1 VKHPT
6 DFPRVPLAMLP
17 TPLEPLERL
26 GRALGMRLWM
36 KRDDY
41 TGLGGGG
48 NKVRKL
54 EFLMPEA
61 IRQGADVIITTGGHQ
76 SNHARIVAA
85 AARRF
90 GMGSLLVLRGAAP
103 NTWQGNLLLDRLLG
117 AELDFLPYDEY
128 LDLVA
133 PRIEARA
140 EQLRAAGRRPYVI
153 PLGGASA
160 EGALGYVLAVEELAD
175 QWKRVDD
182 RGPDY
187 VVAAAGSAGT
197 LAGLLVGLQRIWPE
211 TRLLGIS
218 VAWPAD
224 RVRERTLELAA
235 ETRALLGWAEETR
248 AYDALLVTDEHVGP
262 RYAVPTGGGISAIRQ
277 TAQTEGIMLDPVYTG
292 KAMDGLITL
301 ARNGRLGRLPRV
313 VFVHTGGMPSLFAF
327 ADALL
332 SAESAAR

>member
-1 VKHPT
+1 MKHPT
-6 DFPRVPLAMLP
+6 DFPRVPLAVLP

-26 GRALGMRLWM
+26 GRALDMRLWM

-61 IRQGADVIITTGGHQ
+61 IRQRADVIITTGGHQ

-90 GMGSLLVLRGAAP
+90 GMDSLLVLRGAAP

-133 PRIEARA
+133 ARIEARA
-140 EQLRAAGRRPYVI
+140 EELRAAGRRPYVI

-160 EGALGYVLAVEELAD
+160 EGALGYVLAVEELAE
-175 QWKRVDD
+175 QWTRLDD

-197 LAGLLVGLQRIWPE
+197 LAGLLVGLERVWPE

-235 ETRALLGWAEETR
+235 DTRALLGWTETG
-248 AYDALLVTDEHVGP
+248 AHEALILTDEHVGP
-262 RYAVPTGGGISAIRQ
+262 RYAVPTDGGIAAIRQ

-292 KAMDGLITL
+292 KAMDGLIAL
-301 ARNGRLGRLPRV
+301 ARNGRLGRSPRV
-313 VFVHTGGMPSLFAF
+313 VFVHTGGMPSVFAF

>member
-1 VKHPT
+1 MKHPT

-17 TPLEPLERL
+17 TPLEPLGRL
-26 GRALGMRLWM
+26 GRALDMRLWM

-61 IRQGADVIITTGGHQ
+61 IRQNADVIITTGGHQ

-85 AARRF
+85 AARRY
-90 GMGSLLVLRGAAP
+90 GMDALLVLRGAAP

-160 EGALGYVLAVEELAD
+160 EGALGYVLAVEELAK
-175 QWKRVDD
+175 QWTRFDN

-211 TRLLGIS
+211 TRLLGVS

-224 RVRERTLELAA
+224 RVRERTLELAV
-235 ETRALLGWAEETR
+235 ETRALLGWAESR
-248 AYDALLVTDEHVGP
+248 GDDALIVTDEHVGS
-262 RYAVPTGGGISAIRQ
+262 RYAVPTDGGIAAIRQ
-277 TAQTEGIMLDPVYTG
+277 VAQTEGIMLDPVYTG
-292 KAMDGLITL
+292 KAMDGLVTL
-301 ARNGRLGRLPRV
+301 ARNGRLGRSPRV
-313 VFVHTGGMPSLFAF
+313 VFLHTGGMPSLFAF